1 MPLVPSFQSAATEL
15 NRLHGLI
22 MYEDIEKIM
31 EELAK
36 GSDRII
42 VNPRDLE
49 KLKSHGIPFD
59 IIPSPTVSELFDR
72 RKEKAYAI
80 AQSLPRLPQSL
91 PPAFQA
97 LYQEIRECIFFGL
110 NGAAITM
117 SAILIEYVIKHT
129 TYIVEAGGY
138 ENSDPNDWN
147 EFEHLELSKAINR
160 AKSAGILDSKMAK
173 RLHSFRKTI
182 RNPYSHYNIK
192 EITKNVVARDVK
204 RVDINTGYI
213 KEMDVDAKD
222 NPMIQA
228 QSKPFMDEHHV
239 LPVFHFA
246 DEIVKY
252 LLPKISKDHVT
263 N

>member
-1 MPLVPSFQSAATEL
+1 
-15 NRLHGLI
+15 
-22 MYEDIEKIM
+22 MYKDIEKIM

-42 VNPRDLE
+42 VNPGDLK

-59 IIPSPTVSELFDR
+59 IIPSPTIGELFDQ
-72 RKEKAYAI
+72 RKEKAHAI
-80 AQSLPRLPQSL
+80 APYLPSLPQRLP
-91 PPAFQA
+91 PVVQA

-117 SAILIEYVIKHT
+117 SSILIEYVIKHT
-129 TYIVEAGGY
+129 TYVFEAGGY
-138 ENSDPNDWN
+138 ENTDPQKWD
-147 EFEHLELSKAINR
+147 EFENMELAKAINR
-160 AKSAGILDSKMAK
+160 AERAGLIDSRMAK
-173 RLHSFRKTI
+173 RLHSFRETI

-192 EITKNVVARDVK
+192 KITKNVVAKNVK
-204 RVDINTGYI
+204 RGDINTGDV

-222 NPMIQA
+222 SPMIQA

-252 LLPKISKDHVT
+252 LLPKIIKDHVT
-263 N
+263 SQST